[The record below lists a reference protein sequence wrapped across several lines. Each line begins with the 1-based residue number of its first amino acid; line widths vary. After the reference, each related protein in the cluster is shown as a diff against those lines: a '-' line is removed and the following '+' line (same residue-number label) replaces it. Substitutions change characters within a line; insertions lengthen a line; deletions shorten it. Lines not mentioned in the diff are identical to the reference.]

1 MLKIVRLVLMLCY
14 FLCAALLCIP
24 ICLLRPFNPDNT
36 RVCGRI
42 FSWGGLKAMGV
53 KLVVEGKEHLES
65 MQAGVIV
72 ANHQSNY
79 DLFVHGG
86 VIPSRAVSL
95 GKQSLKY
102 LPLFGQ
108 VYWLSGNIMI
118 NRSNTKQ
125 SKNTLDEVTEA
136 ITLHDK
142 TIWVFAEGTRN
153 PNPGLLPFKKGAFHM
168 ALKAQAP
175 LYPIC
180 ASSFAQQ
187 IDLNKWNAGTIL
199 IRILPPIPTQGL
211 SDSDMNTL
219 VEQTHSIM
227 QSTIDELDQRAVAQS
242 QDIAQ

>member
-1 MLKIVRLVLMLCY
+1 MLKPVRLFLLLCY
-14 FLCAALLCIP
+14 FLVSALFCIL

-42 FSWGGLKAMGV
+42 FSWGGLKILGIQ
-53 KLVVEGKEHLES
+53 LTVEGKEHLEN

-79 DLFVHGG
+79 DLFVHGC

-108 VYWLSGNIMI
+108 VYWLAGNILI
-118 NRSNTKQ
+118 NRSNSKQ
-125 SKNTLDEVTEA
+125 SKDTLDEVTQA
-136 ITLHDK
+136 ITQQNT
-142 TIWVFAEGTRN
+142 TIWVFPEGTRN
-153 PNPGLLPFKKGAFHM
+153 PAPGLLPFKKGAFHM

-175 LYPIC
+175 LFPIC

-187 IDLNKWNAGTIL
+187 IDLNKWNAGKVF
-199 IRILPPIPTQGL
+199 IRILPPIPTEGL
-211 SDSDMNTL
+211 SRQDIDVLIEN
-219 VEQTHSIM
+219 THSSM
-227 QSTIDELDQRAVAQS
+227 QTTIDELDRLALS
-242 QDIAQ
+242 